1 MGKLLSPNDFKH
13 PVSGLVRCDADSGHC
28 SSALASTKLA
38 PLVWEPL
45 QWLDR

>member
-1 MGKLLSPNDFKH
+1 MGELLSPNNFKH
-13 PVSGLVRCDADSGHC
+13 PVSGFVRRDADPGHC

-38 PLVWEPL
+38 PLVWERL